1 MAKVKSQVANEKKVS
16 GPKKTSDGAS
26 KNTRIKSK
34 NDKKNKKPYRGQGR

>member
-1 MAKVKSQVANEKKVS
+1 MAKVKVQSANERKIS

-26 KNTRIKSK
+26 SNTRFKSK